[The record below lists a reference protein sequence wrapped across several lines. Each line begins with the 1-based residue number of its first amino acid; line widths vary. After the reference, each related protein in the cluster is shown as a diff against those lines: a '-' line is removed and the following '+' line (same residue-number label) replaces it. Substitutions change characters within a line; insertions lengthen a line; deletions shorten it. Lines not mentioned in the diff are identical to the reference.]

1 MPVEK
6 GRMVIVVEAIILA
19 VSMLVLSLTGE
30 WAPATW
36 IRHRGIP
43 MNMTPLVVIDAGH
56 GGMDGGALGV
66 RGVKESPLNLA
77 VAKLVE
83 SRLIEK
89 GYRVMMTRNDENAL
103 GKSKRADMQMRRKI
117 MREDDVSVIVSIH
130 MNKFRDSSVKGPRVF
145 YMEGSKQGELLATQI
160 VTTLCASIE
169 YPRRL
174 ASTGNYFVLRES
186 IAPAVI
192 VECGF
197 LSNASD
203 AKKLQDP
210 AYQQKLAEGIVN
222 GLVAYFACDPEAV
235 TN

>member
-1 MPVEK
+1 MKK
-6 GRMVIVVEAIILA
+6 GRRPVIVVEAIFLA
-19 VSMLVLSLTGE
+19 VSILLLALTGE
-30 WAPATW
+30 WAPASW
-36 IRHRGIP
+36 IRYRGVSTK
-43 MNMTPLVVIDAGH
+43 MTPLIVIDAGH
-56 GGMDGGALGV
+56 GGMDGGAVGV

-83 SRLIEK
+83 RGLNKK
-89 GYRVMMTRNDENAL
+89 GFRVIMTRKDENAL

-117 MREDDVSVIVSIH
+117 MRGDDISVIVSIH
-130 MNKFRDSSVKGPRVF
+130 MNKFKDSSVKGPRVF
-145 YMEGSKQGELLATQI
+145 YMEDSKQGELLATQI
-160 VTTLCASIE
+160 LTTLCATIE
-169 YPRRL
+169 HPKRL

-210 AYQQKLAEGIVN
+210 AYQQKLADGIVN

>member
-83 SRLIEK
+83 SGLIEK

-145 YMEGSKQGELLATQI
+145 YMEGSKQGELLAT
-160 VTTLCASIE
+160 
-169 YPRRL
+169 
-174 ASTGNYFVLRES
+174 GNYFVLRES